1 MMPTKKQM
9 QKKKARE
16 EKGRARSAARRHKLQ
31 QISREERHKA
41 ALDRKFREKIAP
53 VVKDPQK
60 KLEMEE
66 AEKKKAL
73 GRLQRNAEILKAL
86 EEEYER
92 DLELKKSVNDAL
104 EAEGH
109 FDLKDKVTALEA
121 KARESMS
128 TAESETGAIDLSEDA

>member
-1 MMPTKKQM
+1 MPTKKQM

-16 EKGRARSAARRHKLQ
+16 EKGKARSAARRHKLQ
-31 QISREERHKA
+31 QISRAERHKS
-41 ALDRKFREKIAP
+41 ALDRKFRDKISP
-53 VVKDPQK
+53 VVNDPQK
-60 KLEMEE
+60 RLEMDE

-73 GRLQRNAEILKAL
+73 DRLQRNAEILKAL

-92 DLELKKSVNDAL
+92 DLELKKSVNEAL

-109 FDLKDKVTALEA
+109 FVLKDKVAALEA

-128 TAESETGAIDLSEDA
+128 ATESETGAIDLSEDA